1 METNYSDLDA
11 QGANDQNSQD
21 PESNQRDQQYSGSTS
36 GDQGLENQDYAQEEQ
51 GPGNRAQT
59 NGNGNEDEDDDD
71 GEDADLEDDELDT
84 DTSDDDTWLE
94 EEEEDDDDL
103 RDA

>member
-21 PESNQRDQQYSGSTS
+21 PESNQRDQQYSGSAS

-71 GEDADLEDDELDT
+71 DADLEDDELDT